1 MEIRMVDED
10 IRLIPYY
17 KNNDLAIKW
26 YQDKDVCKQV
36 DDIDFVYDL
45 NRLNRMYD
53 YLTSHGDVYYI
64 EYKSALVGDVSLNDD
79 GEIAIVISK
88 ENQNKG
94 IGRRVI
100 KNILGMA
107 KAKGMAEV
115 RAFIYPFN
123 KQSHRVFTLVGFEK
137 IGEEDYIYKFN

>member
-1 MEIRMVDED
+1 MEIRIVDED

-17 KNNDLAIKW
+17 KNNDVAIRW

-45 NRLNRMYD
+45 DRLNKMYD
-53 YLTSHGDVYYI
+53 YLSSHGEVYYI
-64 EYKSALVGDVSLNDD
+64 EFRSALVGDVSLKDD

-88 ENQNKG
+88 ENQNQG

-100 KNILGMA
+100 KNILDLA
-107 KAKGMAEV
+107 KAKDMGEV
-115 RAFIYPFN
+115 RASIYPFN
-123 KQSHRVFTLVGFEK
+123 KQSQRVFTLVGFEK
-137 IGEEDYIYKFN
+137 IGEEDYIYKLN

>member
-17 KNNDLAIKW
+17 KNNDVAIRW

-45 NRLNRMYD
+45 DRLNRMYD
-53 YLTSHGDVYYI
+53 YLSSHGDVYYI
-64 EYKSALVGDVSLNDD
+64 EYKSTLVGDVSLKDD

-88 ENQNKG
+88 ESQNQG

-100 KNILGMA
+100 KNILDLAMD
-107 KAKGMAEV
+107 KGMHEV
-115 RAFIYPFN
+115 RACIYPFN
-123 KQSHRVFTLVGFEK
+123 KQSQRVFTLVGFEK
-137 IGEEDYIYKFN
+137 IGEEDYIYKFD

>member
-1 MEIRMVDED
+1 MEIRIVDED

-17 KNNDLAIKW
+17 KNNDVAIRW

-45 NRLNRMYD
+45 DRLNKMYD
-53 YLTSHGDVYYI
+53 YLSSHGEVYYI
-64 EYKSALVGDVSLNDD
+64 EYKSVLVGDVSLKDD

-100 KNILGMA
+100 KNILGLAMD
-107 KAKGMAEV
+107 KGMAEV
-115 RAFIYPFN
+115 RACIYPFN
-123 KQSHRVFTLVGFEK
+123 KQSQRVFTLVGFEK
-137 IGEEDYIYKFN
+137 IGEEDYIYKFD

>member
-1 MEIRMVDED
+1 MEIRIVDED

-17 KNNDLAIKW
+17 KNNDVAIRW

-45 NRLNRMYD
+45 DRLNRMYD
-53 YLTSHGDVYYI
+53 YLSSHGEVYYI
-64 EYKSALVGDVSLNDD
+64 EFRSALVGDVSLKDD

-100 KNILGMA
+100 KNILYLA
-107 KAKGMAEV
+107 EYKGMGEV
-115 RAFIYPFN
+115 WASIYPFN
-123 KQSHRVFTLVGFEK
+123 KQSQRVFTLVGFEK
-137 IGEEDYIYKFN
+137 IGEEDYIYKFD

>member
-1 MEIRMVDED
+1 MKIRIVDED

-17 KNNDLAIKW
+17 KNNDVAIRW

-45 NRLNRMYD
+45 DRLNKMYD
-53 YLTSHGDVYYI
+53 YLSSHGEVYYI
-64 EYKSALVGDVSLNDD
+64 EYKSVLVGDVSLKDD

-100 KNILGMA
+100 KNILDLA
-107 KAKGMAEV
+107 KAKGMGEV
-115 RAFIYPFN
+115 RASIYLFN
-123 KQSHRVFTLVGFEK
+123 KQSQRVFTLVGFEK
-137 IGEEDYIYKFN
+137 IGEEDYIYKFD

>member
-17 KNNDLAIKW
+17 KNNDVAIKW

-45 NRLNRMYD
+45 DRLNRMYD
-53 YLTSHGDVYYI
+53 YLTKRGDVYYI
-64 EYKSALVGDVSLNDD
+64 EYKSALVGDVSLKDD

-88 ENQNKG
+88 ENQNRG

-100 KNILGMA
+100 RKILDLA
-107 KAKGMAEV
+107 KDKGMAEV
-115 RAFIYPFN
+115 KACIYPFN
-123 KQSHRVFTLVGFEK
+123 KQSQRVFTLVGFEK
-137 IGEEDYIYKFN
+137 IGEEDYIYNFD

>member
-1 MEIRMVDED
+1 MEIRIVDED

-17 KNNDLAIKW
+17 KNNDLVIKW
-26 YQDKDVCKQV
+26 YQNKDVCKQV

-45 NRLNRMYD
+45 DRLNRMYD
-53 YLTSHGDVYYI
+53 YLSSHGDVYYI
-64 EYKSALVGDVSLNDD
+64 EYKSALVGDVSLKDD

-100 KNILGMA
+100 KNILGLA
-107 KAKGMAEV
+107 KDKGMRDV
-115 RAFIYPFN
+115 RASIYPFN
-123 KQSHRVFTLVGFEK
+123 KQSQRVFTLVGFEK
-137 IGEEDYIYKFN
+137 IGEEDYIYKLN

>member
-1 MEIRMVDED
+1 MEIRIVDED

-17 KNNDLAIKW
+17 KNNDVAIRW

-45 NRLNRMYD
+45 DRLNRMYD
-53 YLTSHGDVYYI
+53 YLSSHGDVYYI
-64 EYKSALVGDVSLNDD
+64 EYKSALVGDVSLKDD

-88 ENQNKG
+88 ENQNQG

-100 KNILGMA
+100 KNILDLA
-107 KAKGMAEV
+107 KAKGMGEV
-115 RAFIYPFN
+115 WASIYPFN
-123 KQSHRVFTLVGFEK
+123 KQSQRVFTLVGFEK
-137 IGEEDYIYKFN
+137 IGEEDYIYKFD

>member
-1 MEIRMVDED
+1 MEIRIVDED

-17 KNNDLAIKW
+17 KNNDVAIRW

-45 NRLNRMYD
+45 DRLNKMYD
-53 YLTSHGDVYYI
+53 YLSSHGEVYYI
-64 EYKSALVGDVSLNDD
+64 EFRSALVGDVSLKDD

-88 ENQNKG
+88 ENQNQG

-100 KNILGMA
+100 KNILDLA
-107 KAKGMAEV
+107 KAKGMGEV
-115 RAFIYPFN
+115 RASIYSFN
-123 KQSHRVFTLVGFEK
+123 KQSQRVFTLVGFEK
-137 IGEEDYIYKFN
+137 IGEEDYIYKFD

>member
-17 KNNDLAIKW
+17 KNNDEAIKW

-45 NRLNRMYD
+45 DRLNRMYD
-53 YLTSHGDVYYI
+53 YLSSHGDVYYI
-64 EYKSALVGDVSLNDD
+64 EYKSTLVGDVSLKDD

-88 ENQNKG
+88 ESQNQG

-100 KNILGMA
+100 KNILDLAMD
-107 KAKGMAEV
+107 KGMAEV
-115 RAFIYPFN
+115 KASIYPFN
-123 KQSHRVFTLVGFEK
+123 KQSQRVFTLVGFEK
-137 IGEEDYIYKFN
+137 IGEEDYIYKFD

>member
-1 MEIRMVDED
+1 MEIRIVDED

-17 KNNDLAIKW
+17 KNNEVAIRW

-45 NRLNRMYD
+45 DRLNKMYD
-53 YLTSHGDVYYI
+53 YLFSHGEVYYI
-64 EYKSALVGDVSLNDD
+64 EFRSALVGDVSLKDD

-88 ENQNKG
+88 ENQNQG

-100 KNILGMA
+100 KNILDLA
-107 KAKGMAEV
+107 KAKGMGEV
-115 RAFIYPFN
+115 RASIYTFN
-123 KQSHRVFTLVGFEK
+123 KQSQRVFTLVGFEK
-137 IGEEDYIYKFN
+137 IGEEDYIYKFD

>member
-1 MEIRMVDED
+1 MKIRIVDED

-17 KNNDLAIKW
+17 KNNDVAIRW

-45 NRLNRMYD
+45 DRLNKMYD
-53 YLTSHGDVYYI
+53 YLSSHGEVYYI
-64 EYKSALVGDVSLNDD
+64 EYKSVLVGDVSLKDD

-100 KNILGMA
+100 KNILDLA
-107 KAKGMAEV
+107 KAKGMGEV
-115 RAFIYPFN
+115 RVSIYPFN
-123 KQSHRVFTLVGFEK
+123 KQSQRVFTLVGFEK
-137 IGEEDYIYKFN
+137 NWRGRLYL

>member
-1 MEIRMVDED
+1 MEIRIVDED

-17 KNNDLAIKW
+17 KNNDVAIRW

-45 NRLNRMYD
+45 DRLNKMYD
-53 YLTSHGDVYYI
+53 YLSSHGEVYYI
-64 EYKSALVGDVSLNDD
+64 EFRSALVGDVSLKDD

-88 ENQNKG
+88 ENQNQG

-100 KNILGMA
+100 KNILDLA
-107 KAKGMAEV
+107 RDKGMAEV
-115 RAFIYPFN
+115 RACIYPFN
-123 KQSHRVFTLVGFEK
+123 KQSQRVFTLVGFEK
-137 IGEEDYIYKFN
+137 IGEEDYIYKFD